1 VNEPLARF
9 DMVAAETTEP
19 PVLVVSGEIDLA
31 NAEEFHTA
39 LADATVSGGLTVDLT
54 EVTYVDSAAVRVL
67 FAHATNTELVLRV
80 PAREPIASLLRI
92 SGLDQALT
100 VHVVG

>member
-9 DMVAAETTEP
+9 DVLAAEP
-19 PVLVVSGEIDLA
+19 PVLVVRGEIDLA
-31 NAEEFHTA
+31 NAEEFHAA
-39 LADATVSGGLTVDLT
+39 LDGASDVGGLTVDLT
-54 EVTYVDSAAVRVL
+54 RVTYVDSAAVRVL

-80 PAREPIASLLRI
+80 PARGPITSLLSI